1 MPVSDWTTEESQDGI
16 RLRGG
21 NSTSEPLGQSDS
33 ESRTDEE
40 EEVSIGDLS
49 RLTDGVTESQTMY
62 MRQLSQRGTVV
73 NIPGAAHNTRG
84 M

>member
-49 RLTDGVTESQTMY
+49 RLTDGVTESQTKY
-62 MRQLSQRGTVV
+62 MRKLSQRGTVV